1 VLVTQEG
8 HLSDLSVR
16 DNIRIARPAA
26 TDDEVARAVER
37 IGVGHVFAA
46 LPSGLDS
53 PAGPGG
59 DLLSSGQR
67 QLVALARAALV
78 DSDVL
83 ILDEATSDLDPGT
96 ELVATRALS
105 ELLAGRTTI
114 VIAHR
119 LSTILDAD
127 RIAIVAEGGISE
139 LGTHEELVAAGGR
152 YAALYAGWLRG
163 THHR

>member
-1 VLVTQEG
+1 
-8 HLSDLSVR
+8 
-16 DNIRIARPAA
+16 
-26 TDDEVARAVER
+26 
-37 IGVGHVFAA
+37 
-46 LPSGLDS
+46 
-53 PAGPGG
+53 
-59 DLLSSGQR
+59 
-67 QLVALARAALV
+67 
-78 DSDVL
+78 VL

-105 ELLAGRTTI
+105 QLLADRTTI

-152 YAALYAGWLRG
+152 YAALYSGWLHG
-163 THHR
+163 THHL

>member
-1 VLVTQEG
+1 M
-8 HLSDLSVR
+8 
-16 DNIRIARPAA
+16 RPS
-26 TDDEVARAVER
+26 R
-37 IGVGHVFAA
+37 
-46 LPSGLDS
+46 SW
-53 PAGPGG
+53 
-59 DLLSSGQR
+59 
-67 QLVALARAALV
+67 
-78 DSDVL
+78 
-83 ILDEATSDLDPGT
+83 DPP
-96 ELVATRALS
+96 ATRALS
-105 ELLAGRTTI
+105 ELLADRTTI